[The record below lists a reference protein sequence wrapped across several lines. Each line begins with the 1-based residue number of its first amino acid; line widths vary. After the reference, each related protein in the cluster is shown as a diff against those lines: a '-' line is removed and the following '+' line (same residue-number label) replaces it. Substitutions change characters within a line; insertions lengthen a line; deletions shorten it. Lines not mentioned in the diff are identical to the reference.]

1 MRFNFR
7 HILPLALLSTGCGV
21 ESSLPEQSEV
31 GTEVVGQQE
40 QVGQQDQA
48 LSMRLLPLL
57 DFLVEAGEVR
67 LLGDF
72 KREHVEGDIY
82 HYSVR
87 VQVGPD
93 AAHDI
98 IGLHRVVREYFAWQ
112 PVFTPESAF
121 LVHGDAWDFQGAFMA
136 STLTSAVPTKQSFA
150 VFLAKQDVDVWGI
163 DLRWTQVPLQTTDFS
178 FMKDWSLGT
187 HAEDV
192 GKAMAVARRVRT
204 LTGSGNGKMNLLGWS
219 RGAQVAYA
227 YMSAETREPASQRH
241 VSGFIPV
248 DMVFK
253 FGPEAE
259 AERQAA
265 CERAQAGKAI
275 LAQGRYEGNLGGPGA
290 GLAIMAVGQGAL
302 ESPDTPAQPPLPPLP
317 YGQLG
322 VTLGAATYS
331 FISAPVPYYHFTAGE
346 FANGAL
352 VGLRYVMTPQFFDF
366 LASANPYQSLREQ
379 VEGDELQCGTTRLP
393 YDDYLKDV
401 KVPVL
406 YVGAAG
412 GFGIYGE
419 YSAKSLLG
427 SKDVTILRARRDLD
441 RAAEYGHADLWL
453 ASDAQTKVWEPI
465 YQWMKKH

>member
-21 ESSLPEQSEV
+21 ESSLPEQSDV
-31 GTEVVGQQE
+31 GTEVGQQE
-40 QVGQQDQA
+40 QVGEQEQA
-48 LSMRLLPLL
+48 LSMRWLPLL
-57 DFLVEAGEVR
+57 DFLVESCDVR

-72 KREHVEGDIY
+72 TREHVTGDIY

-93 AAHDI
+93 AQHDI
-98 IGLHRVVREYFAWQ
+98 IGLHRVVRERFAWQ
-112 PVFTPESAF
+112 PVSASESAF
-121 LVHGDAWDFQGAFMA
+121 LVHGDAWDFEDAFLPG
-136 STLTSAVPTKQSFA
+136 TQTKTARAESSFA
-150 VFLAKQDVDVWGI
+150 VYLANQDVDVWGI
-163 DLRWTQVPLQTTDFS
+163 DLRWTQVPLETADFS
-178 FMKDWSLGT
+178 FMKGWSLGT

-192 GKAMAVARRVRT
+192 GKAMGVARRVRT

-253 FGPEAE
+253 FGPEAQ

-265 CERAQAGKAI
+265 CERAQAGEAI

-290 GLAIMAVGQGAL
+290 GLAILAVGQGAL
-302 ESPDTPAQPPLPPLP
+302 NSPNTPAQAPLPPLP

-331 FISAPVPYYHFTAGE
+331 FISAPVPFYHFTAGE
-346 FANGAL
+346 FANESL
-352 VGLRYVMTPQFFDF
+352 VGLKYVSSPRFFDF

-379 VEGDELQCGTTRLP
+379 VEGDALQCGTTSLP
-393 YDDYLKDV
+393 YDDHLDDV

-412 GFGIYGE
+412 GFGTYGE
-419 YSAKSLLG
+419 YTVKSLLG

-453 ASDAQTKVWEPI
+453 ASDAQAKVWEPI
-465 YQWMKKH
+465 YKWMKKH